1 MDVILQGNVL
11 WSYAHQIKERK
22 ALNDLAYQFS
32 GIRPHHDNSGLITLT
47 KAAIVIYGP
56 ENLQIPLSNISQLYL
71 GFDDVYLVSMAKNLG
86 LFWKPMRIT
95 LYNHEV
101 IYLIIDYNFLQAKN
115 KKWFESLKVLLS

>member
-1 MDVILQGNVL
+1 MEVVLQGNVL
-11 WSYAHQIKERK
+11 WSYAHQIKERNT
-22 ALNDLAYQFS
+22 LNDLAYQFS
-32 GIRPHHDNSGLITLT
+32 GIRPYHDNSGVITLT
-47 KAAIVIYGP
+47 EAAIIISGS

-71 GFDDVYLVSMAKNLG
+71 GFDDVYVVSLAKNLG

-101 IYLIIDYNFLQAKN
+101 IYFIIDYNFLQAKN